1 VDIRAS
7 RADFEIQWGQ
17 IDRPTH
23 RNTSWDA
30 AQFEVPAQKWAD
42 LSEGNYGV
50 ALLNDCK
57 YGYDVRGDVMR
68 LSLIKSATMPDSGAD
83 QGHHRFTYALLP
95 HPGDTRVMV
104 RAEAAALNF
113 PPRLIAGGAA
123 GEAARL
129 GPVAHCVSQRAVIET
144 VKPAQDGRGAIIRLY
159 EAHNTRG
166 EVEIVLAP
174 DIVAAERVGLL
185 EDGGTPMAIENRRL
199 RLHLTPYEIV
209 TLRLLGG
216 VGVRFSVK
224 IRAFSF
230 EGKRARLHCAA
241 QARVRT
247 RAGQRHPGVVLAE
260 EHLPRQIVEE
270 MGTFQPV
277 GHRALH
283 LRQVQLHIHAAKP
296 FVYRLEALQRGH
308 VDLVHRRA
316 HQDHMLDGPSST
328 TRSCTRSSRNR
339 ALAK

>member
-1 VDIRAS
+1 VDFETEVDWHETHLLLKAAFPVDIRAS
-7 RADFEIQWGQ
+7 RADFDIQWGQ

-57 YGYDVRGDVMR
+57 YGYDVRGDVLR

-95 HPGDTRVMV
+95 HAGDTRVTV

-113 PPRLIAGGAA
+113 PPRVIGRSRGQAGT
-123 GEAARL
+123 ARL
-129 GPVAHCVSQRAVIET
+129 GPVAHCPSQRAVIET

-185 EDGGTPMAIENRRL
+185 EDGGAPLASRTAPA
-199 RLHLTPYEIV
+199 P
-209 TLRLLGG
+209 
-216 VGVRFSVK
+216 
-224 IRAFSF
+224 
-230 EGKRARLHCAA
+230 AR
-241 QARVRT
+241 
-247 RAGQRHPGVVLAE
+247 
-260 EHLPRQIVEE
+260 
-270 MGTFQPV
+270 
-277 GHRALH
+277 
-283 LRQVQLHIHAAKP
+283 
-296 FVYRLEALQRGH
+296 
-308 VDLVHRRA
+308 
-316 HQDHMLDGPSST
+316 
-328 TRSCTRSSRNR
+328 
-339 ALAK
+339 

>member
-1 VDIRAS
+1 MDWHETHLLLKAAFPVAIRAA
-7 RADFEIQWGQ
+7 RAKFDIQWGQ

-57 YGYDVRGDVMR
+57 YGYDVRDDVLR

-95 HPGDTRVMV
+95 HAGDTRVTV

-113 PPRLIAGGAA
+113 PPRLIGRGGDTGA
-123 GEAARL
+123 AARL
-129 GPVAHCVSQRAVIET
+129 GPVAHCLSQRAVIET

-174 DIVAAERVGLL
+174 DIVAVEKVGLL
-185 EDGGTPMAIENRRL
+185 EDGAEPVEIDGGRL
-199 RLHLTPYEIV
+199 RLHLTPYQIV
-209 TLRLLGG
+209 TLRLFGSG
-216 VGVRFSVK
+216 
-224 IRAFSF
+224 
-230 EGKRARLHCAA
+230 EGSD
-241 QARVRT
+241 
-247 RAGQRHPGVVLAE
+247 
-260 EHLPRQIVEE
+260 
-270 MGTFQPV
+270 F
-277 GHRALH
+277 
-283 LRQVQLHIHAAKP
+283 
-296 FVYRLEALQRGH
+296 
-308 VDLVHRRA
+308 
-316 HQDHMLDGPSST
+316 
-328 TRSCTRSSRNR
+328 
-339 ALAK
+339 